1 MKILKKSLLGFVAVV
16 ALGASNIAAY
26 ATELTISTWLPP
38 SHPMTAVAM
47 PNLAEMI
54 SDATDG
60 TVTAVIK
67 TGVGS
72 PVRMIDFVQDGVI
85 DIAYMFNGYN
95 PGRFTGTKIIE
106 LPGYEGGAE
115 AISVAYWRAHEKYL
129 AKLNEHKGVKVI
141 GLMVHGAGQLHVNK
155 SITDLASLSG
165 KKIRVGGGVMGAVAK
180 GLGIIGVKAPG
191 PKVYEILASGV
202 ADGVMMRAGERK
214 FLKVNEVTDQMV
226 QTPGGFYRGAFSII
240 MSQEKYDTLSNAEK
254 AGLDK
259 VFGEQ
264 VSAMAGSAWEKGDG
278 QGVAL
283 TKETNKPII
292 NLSAEDEVKLDEVF
306 AKVTKDVY
314 AELEAKGVPAAE
326 AHAFIKA
333 QIKAYK

>member
-1 MKILKKSLLGFVAVV
+1 MKHLLKSFVAVA
-16 ALGASNIAAY
+16 ALSASIVTTQAV
-26 ATELTISTWLPP
+26 ELTIATWLPP

-47 PNLAEMI
+47 PNLAKMM
-54 SDATDG
+54 SDATNG
-60 TVTAVIK
+60 SVTGVIK

-72 PVRMIDFVQDGVI
+72 PVRMIDFVQDGVV

-95 PGRFTGTKIIE
+95 PGRFVGTKIIE

-115 AISVAYWRAHEKYL
+115 AISVAYWNAHQKYL

-141 GLMVHGAGQLHVNK
+141 GLMVHGAGQLHVSDK
-155 SITDLASLSG
+155 ISDLASLSG

-180 GLGIIGVKAPG
+180 ELGIVGVKAPG

-202 ADGVMMRAGERK
+202 ADGVMMPAGERK
-214 FLKVNEVTDQMV
+214 FLKVNEVTAQML

-240 MSQEKYDTLSNAEK
+240 MSQEKYDSMSDAEK

-259 VFGEQ
+259 IFGEQ
-264 VSAMAGSAWEKGDG
+264 VSAMAGKAWQEGDG

-283 TKETNKPII
+283 TKETGKPI
-292 NLSAEDEVKLDEVF
+292 LSLSDADEADLDAVF
-306 AKVTKDVY
+306 ASVTKTVY

-326 AHAFIKA
+326 AHAYIKA
-333 QIKAYK
+333 QIAAYK